1 MISEWIIHTRDNW
14 ELPKL
19 LFVVQASY
27 GKTFN
32 MESMNT
38 RKWKQTWLPS
48 PDSLCVALYVP
59 SPLLVSLRVNEH
71 DDDDDISDSSYCIS
85 LPYIVLCTRSFTYTI
100 HMLSHLILIMSL
112 WAPLSSPFLSW
123 GSWGLDWLRN
133 LPMMLSVKLSI
144 QSLGSY
150 RRALTF
156 PTYWTHETTEW
167 K

>member
-1 MISEWIIHTRDNW
+1 
-14 ELPKL
+14 
-19 LFVVQASY
+19 
-27 GKTFN
+27 

-112 WAPLSSPFLSW
+112 
-123 GSWGLDWLRN
+123 
-133 LPMMLSVKLSI
+133 
-144 QSLGSY
+144 
-150 RRALTF
+150 
-156 PTYWTHETTEW
+156 
-167 K
+167 